1 MTTPPPQPSLPG
13 DAAVEAIGVPKHHDG
28 RHTKKVILICPKCS
42 DLGIWIEKSDTL
54 LRCFDHTTECDQCGY
69 SY

>member
-1 MTTPPPQPSLPG
+1 M
-13 DAAVEAIGVPKHHDG
+13 
-28 RHTKKVILICPKCS
+28 KKVILICPECS
-42 DLGIWIEKSDTL
+42 DLGIWIEKSGTP